1 MTFQILEP
9 AALVGVYD
17 TETTGFP
24 LFKQP
29 SNHVGQPHLV
39 DLCIQLYSFE
49 GEFVDEMEAMVRPY
63 DWTIP
68 KSASDVHGIT
78 TEMAIINGID
88 EREAVSKFGHMH
100 KRASLRVAH
109 NCAFDDRI
117 MRIAIKR
124 YFGDAAADRF
134 KLTPTYCTATNSKP
148 IIKLPPTE
156 KMTKTSFKNSFK
168 TPNLAEAFKFFTG
181 RDFEGAHRAKADTVG
196 CAEVYFALQKM
207 IAGGVK

>member
-1 MTFQILEP
+1 MTFEILERAP
-9 AALVGVYD
+9 LIGAYD

-39 DLCIQLYSFE
+39 DLCLRLYSAE
-49 GEFVDEMEAMVRPY
+49 GELVDEMEAMVRPAG
-63 DWTIP
+63 WTIP

-78 TEMAIINGID
+78 TDMATINGID

-109 NCAFDDRI
+109 NEAFDARI

-124 YFGDAAADRF
+124 YFGDEAADRF
-134 KLTPTYCTATNSKP
+134 KQMPTYCTAVNAKP
-148 IIKLPPTE
+148 IMKLPPTE
-156 KMTKTSFKNSFK
+156 KMLKTNFKNSFK
-168 TPNLAEAFKFFTG
+168 TPNLAEAFQFFTG
-181 RDFEGAHRAKADTVG
+181 REFEGAHRAKADTIG
-196 CAEVYFALQKM
+196 CAEVYFAMQKM
-207 IAGGVK
+207 IAGGAK

>member
-1 MTFQILEP
+1 MTFQILER
-9 AALVGVYD
+9 AALIGAYD

-29 SNHVGQPHLV
+29 SSHVGQPHLV
-39 DLCIQLYSFE
+39 DLCLRLYSIE
-49 GEFVDEMEAMVRPY
+49 GELVDEMEAMVYPY

-78 TEMAIINGID
+78 TEIATINGIS

-109 NCAFDDRI
+109 NAAFDDRI

-124 YFGDAAADRF
+124 YFGDDAAERF
-134 KLTPTYCTATNSKP
+134 KGTPAYCTAVNSKQ
-148 IIKLPPTE
+148 IVKCPPTE
-156 KMTKTSFKNSFK
+156 KMLKSSFKNTFK
-168 TPNLAEAFKFFTG
+168 TPTVGEALKFFTG
-181 RDFEGAHRAKADTVG
+181 RELVGAHRAKADAIA
-196 CAEVYFALQKM
+196 CADVYFALQKYL
-207 IAGGVK
+207 AEGGK

>member
-1 MTFQILEP
+1 MTFQILKP
-9 AALVGVYD
+9 AELIGVYD

-39 DLCIQLYSFE
+39 DLCLRLYSAE
-49 GEFVDEMEAMVRPY
+49 GELVDEMEAMVRP
-63 DWTIP
+63 DGWTVP

-78 TEMAIINGID
+78 TDIATINGID
-88 EREAVSKFGHMH
+88 EIEAVSKFGHMH
-100 KRASLRVAH
+100 KRAALRVAH

-124 YFGDAAADRF
+124 FFGEEAADRF
-134 KLTPTYCTATNSKP
+134 KLKPTYCTANASKP

-156 KMTKTSFKNSFK
+156 KMLKTQFRNSFK
-168 TPNLAEAFKFFTG
+168 TPNLAEALLFFTG
-181 RDFEGAHRAKADTVG
+181 RELEGAHRAKVDTVA
-196 CAEVYFALQKM
+196 CAEVFFALQKRL
-207 IAGGVK
+207 AGASQ

>member
-9 AALVGVYD
+9 APRLLAFD

-39 DLCIQLYSFE
+39 DICARLYSME
-49 GEFVDEMEAMVRPY
+49 GEFIEEVEAMIYPY

-78 TEMAIINGID
+78 TEIATINGIS
-88 EREAVSKFGHMH
+88 EREAVSKFGHIH
-100 KRASLRVAH
+100 KKASLRVAH

-124 YFGDAAADRF
+124 YFGDAAADRY
-134 KLTPTYCTATNSKP
+134 KAAPSYCTAQASKP
-148 IIKLPPTE
+148 IMRLPPTE
-156 KMTKTSFKNSFK
+156 KMLKTNFKNSFK
-168 TPNLAEAFKFFTG
+168 TPNLAEALLFFTG
-181 RDFEGAHRAKADTVG
+181 REMEGAHRAKPDAIG
-196 CAEVYFALQKM
+196 CADVYFALQKRL
-207 IAGGVK
+207 AGGAK